1 MFVLLSRPFTYGD
14 PDWEFVTP
22 VLSLL
27 LQDRRKEFPIK
38 TPYKLHQYVSQTSK
52 DVFIEWIR

>member
-52 DVFIEWIR
+52 DVFIE